1 MQKCLNA
8 EAALE
13 TEQYLYRQ
21 ASSNPP
27 QLSDDPMKETRLA
40 EAKEIFKDA
49 KKEVRPHPPQRMP
62 PNLTN
67 LQFVDSMNP
76 KKNRELSELV
86 YSLK

>member
-1 MQKCLNA
+1 
-8 EAALE
+8 
-13 TEQYLYRQ
+13 
-21 ASSNPP
+21 
-27 QLSDDPMKETRLA
+27 MKETRLA

-49 KKEVRPHPPQRMP
+49 KKKVRPHPPQRMP